1 MNFIKNTIQESTN
14 VKLKILKYCVGNIE
28 GSIELMSEAIL
39 KCRKIIW
46 CGNGGLAADAQ
57 HMAAELMGGLVSH
70 SRKPIPSIAL
80 TTDSSFIKAW
90 SNDTDYSTIFS
101 RQIEGL
107 GNQ

>member
-57 HMAAELMGGLVSH
+57 YGCRIDGWVS
-70 SRKPIPSIAL
+70 
-80 TTDSSFIKAW
+80 
-90 SNDTDYSTIFS
+90 FS
-101 RQIEGL
+101 Q
-107 GNQ
+107 